1 MNGKLKPYKVR
12 PRPSIRPKIRTTHPA
27 NQTRSESPVPFLET
41 EIGYDDRQEN
51 ERYSA
56 ALVIDEQLMCDINGL
71 KNKNGIE
78 YKEEAQ
84 DSNQ

>member
-12 PRPSIRPKIRTTHPA
+12 PRPSLRHKIRTAQSA
-27 NQTRSESPVPFLET
+27 NQSRSESPVPFIET
-41 EIGYDDRQEN
+41 EIGYDDIQEN

-56 ALVIDEQLMCDINGL
+56 ALVIDEQLFCDINGL
-71 KNKNGIE
+71 KNNNGIE

-84 DSNQ
+84 DSN